1 MAQRLAPTPSR
12 MTTST
17 LHLSPPRVGPS
28 PPCAAAVGYPHT
40 PRSPRVSAA
49 RAWFPWC
56 SLVTLKCLLAVPI
69 ELLEDTSR
77 QDEHQRRKENRRE
90 KKDDRANDDRHPPAR
105 WTQREG
111 SPSKRVACRSR
122 FWSGLDGRPPILLS
136 PPPRAPPPPRGHG
149 GTFSD
154 RRCVRGGDCD

>member
-1 MAQRLAPTPSR
+1 MAQRLAPPPSR

-17 LHLSPPRVGPS
+17 LHLSPPRVRTS
-28 PPCAAAVGYPHT
+28 PPCAAAVGYHHT

-111 SPSKRVACRSR
+111 SPSKRVACS
-122 FWSGLDGRPPILLS
+122 SSNVIYSNPPW
-136 PPPRAPPPPRGHG
+136 PRPPRGHG